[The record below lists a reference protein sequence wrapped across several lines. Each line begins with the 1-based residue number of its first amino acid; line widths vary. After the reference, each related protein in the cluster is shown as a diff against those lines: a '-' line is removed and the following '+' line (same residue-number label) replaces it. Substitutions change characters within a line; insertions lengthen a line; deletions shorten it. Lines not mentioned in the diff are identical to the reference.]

1 MQQDEK
7 KRSFADLSKSELM
20 EFIIVLNKCM
30 QDYDNN
36 IERRMN
42 FSERTE
48 YETIKSESVSCRSL
62 KRIQHK
68 RNIRR

>member
-1 MQQDEK
+1 
-7 KRSFADLSKSELM
+7 M